1 MVRPNDTTRH
11 WLWPMF
17 AVLVV
22 FAAFALGRVSAKPE
36 VAVVDFSAG
45 LKDLAEVRK
54 QLDYE
59 QARLDEAQSVSQDK
73 YLGMARELGKM
84 QAGLDRL
91 NALGETL
98 AEMALI
104 EPERF
109 DFDAEPPL
117 GGPVLAESDLD
128 YVDLPFESVAM
139 QLELRRR
146 QLDVL
151 EHLLVVSQLH
161 QQAAP
166 QGWPVSKGWISS
178 AFGTRSDPFTGK
190 RTPHHG
196 LDFAAADGSDIL
208 AVASGIVAYSGK
220 RSGYGNCVEI
230 NHGNGYVTRYAHT
243 KRNLVQVGD
252 RIERG
257 QVIAHVGRSGR
268 STGPHLHFEVMV
280 DGKRVDPAVF
290 VARSSVP

>member
-1 MVRPNDTTRH
+1 MVRLIDNKRQ
-11 WLWPMF
+11 WMWPIL
-17 AVLVV
+17 AVTVV

-54 QLDYE
+54 QLDLE
-59 QARLDEAQSVSQDK
+59 QSRLDAAQDESQDK
-73 YLGMARELGKM
+73 YLDMARELGKM

-109 DFDAEPPL
+109 DFNAEPPI
-117 GGPVLAESDLD
+117 GGPVLAEIDRNDL
-128 YVDLPFESVAM
+128 DLPFESVGM

-166 QGWPVSKGWISS
+166 QGWPVRKGWVSS
-178 AFGTRSDPFTGK
+178 AFGARTDPFTGK
-190 RTPHHG
+190 RSPHHG
-196 LDFAAADGSDIL
+196 LDFAASEGSDII
-208 AVASGIVAYSGK
+208 AVASGVVVFSG
-220 RSGYGNCVEI
+220 RRAGYGNCVEI
-230 NHGNGYVTRYAHT
+230 NHGNGYVTRYAHA

-257 QVIAHVGRSGR
+257 QTIAHVGRSGR
-268 STGPHLHFEVMV
+268 STGPHLHFEVIV

-290 VARSSVP
+290 VARSAAP